1 MFDLRILYITSFIP
15 KRNADQ
21 AGINVSFDIIKTIKE
36 NINCK
41 IDIAG
46 LINGHQFDLNE
57 TKDVKEYVDEV
68 NFIKILKYDKFKNLL
83 NNLSKP
89 AIAAVRYDKRLIEIV
104 KNKAEIKKYDY
115 VICDY
120 TQNSAY
126 GSLVKEISPDTK
138 TILIEHDVCFQGL
151 ERKVSLEGNKVKRN
165 IIKKQYEKLKK
176 YEINCIKNFDYVITL
191 NNKDGKIISQYRD
204 VHILNPYI
212 NVMDLD
218 KKKHDSINIMFWGA
232 MNRIENEDSVMY
244 FIREIWPHINKEN
257 VKFYIVGSNP
267 SSEVRK
273 LASDNI
279 IVTGFV
285 ENPKEI
291 FEIIDISVVPLRL
304 GAGVKIKVLESL
316 AAGLPVVTTDVG
328 AEGIMAENGIDFIVD
343 NDPKVFAKRVNE
355 LILNKEK
362 REIMG
367 INGKKVI
374 KKNYFK
380 GYNVEVLKSIICN
393 QSRKGSR

>member
-1 MFDLRILYITSFIP
+1 MYDLRILYITSFIP

-41 IDIAG
+41 IDIVG
-46 LINGHQFDLNE
+46 LINSHQFDLNE

-68 NFIKILKYDKFKNLL
+68 DFIKTSKASKIKNVLT
-83 NNLSKP
+83 NLSKP

-104 KNKAEIKKYDY
+104 KNKAKIKKYDY

-126 GSLVKEISPDTK
+126 GSLVKEILPDTK

-151 ERKVSLEGNKVKRN
+151 ERKISLEGNKVKKG
-165 IIKKQYEKLKK
+165 IITRQYEKLKK

-191 NNKDGKIISQYRD
+191 NNKDGKIISQYSD

-218 KKKHDSINIMFWGA
+218 KKEHDDVNIMFWGA

-244 FIREIWPHINKEN
+244 FINEIWPHINKEN

-267 SSEVRK
+267 SAEVKK
-273 LASDNI
+273 LASNNI
-279 IVTGFV
+279 VVTGFV
-285 ENPKEI
+285 ENPKDI
-291 FEIIDISVVPLRL
+291 FEIMDLSVVPLRL

-328 AEGIMAENGIDFIVD
+328 AEGIMAENGSDFIVE
-343 NDPKVFAKRVNE
+343 NDPKVFATKVNE

-362 REIMG
+362 REIIG
-367 INGKKVI
+367 SNGKSVI

-380 GYNVEVLKSIICN
+380 GYNAEVLKNILC
-393 QSRKGSR
+393 K